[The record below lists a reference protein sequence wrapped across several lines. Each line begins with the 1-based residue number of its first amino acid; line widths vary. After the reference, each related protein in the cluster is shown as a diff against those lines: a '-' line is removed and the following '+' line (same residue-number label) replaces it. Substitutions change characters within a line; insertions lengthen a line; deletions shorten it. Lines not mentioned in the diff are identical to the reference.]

1 MDEKEK
7 LPIDSQYLMS
17 DEQIDKLFEQ
27 GRQLILGCKQPPST
41 APQSDE
47 SQVA

>member
-1 MDEKEK
+1 MEKDRK
-7 LPIDSQYLMS
+7 PVDSRYLLS
-17 DEQIDKLFEQ
+17 DEQIDKFFEQ
-27 GRQLILGCKQPPST
+27 GRQLIFGCKQPPST